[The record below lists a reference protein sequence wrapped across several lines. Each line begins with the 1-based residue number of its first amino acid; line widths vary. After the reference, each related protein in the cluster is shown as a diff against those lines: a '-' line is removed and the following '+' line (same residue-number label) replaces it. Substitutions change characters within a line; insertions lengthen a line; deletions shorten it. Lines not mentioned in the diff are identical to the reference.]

1 MASYAKLPEI
11 KELTK
16 KLFKEVGVVGFFK
29 LYKNVIPTKL
39 KIAFKNSRKMKKR
52 WPFKHPE
59 EFLDRKI
66 CDLREEFGIQILTP
80 EERELKKIT
89 WSGSHST

>member
-1 MASYAKLPEI
+1 
-11 KELTK
+11 
-16 KLFKEVGVVGFFK
+16 
-29 LYKNVIPTKL
+29 
-39 KIAFKNSRKMKKR
+39 MKKR

-80 EERELKKIT
+80 EERELKKII